1 MKKCIL
7 NIYTTSTWGGT
18 YTEFACKGGP
28 KKKPKREE
36 NVAEKIACEMEN
48 ETLKIQRLHINIIC
62 RPSSRNPN
70 WPQLSSLC
78 ITLPFFLSFLV
89 WTDNRK
95 TASAAAKVCKVHYNF
110 YVAYAK
116 GPPEDEFLFV
126 HGVLYFVY
134 PVEEG
139 ERRVC

>member
-1 MKKCIL
+1 M
-7 NIYTTSTWGGT
+7 
-18 YTEFACKGGP
+18 
-28 KKKPKREE
+28 
-36 NVAEKIACEMEN
+36 
-48 ETLKIQRLHINIIC
+48 
-62 RPSSRNPN
+62 
-70 WPQLSSLC
+70 
-78 ITLPFFLSFLV
+78 

-116 GPPEDEFLFV
+116 GSLEDEFLFV

-139 ERRVC
+139 EREGCALVR